1 MSETKLLPTKLEQRF
16 DKTLDEF
23 TTEELREAIF
33 EMESSLQSK
42 QNQIYARARIMKSH
56 EAIAMAHE
64 IEDVKPLALL
74 ITMVNSWKTATCIGH
89 YKGEQNDFRVEACKE
104 EMERRGLP
112 VPDNKFCSAYGD
124 YNGLGAF

>member
-1 MSETKLLPTKLEQRF
+1 MSETKLLPTKLEKRF
-16 DKTLDEF
+16 DKTLEEF

-33 EMESSLQSK
+33 ELESGIDYR
-42 QNQIYARARIMKSH
+42 QNQIDARARIMKSH

-74 ITMVNSWKTATCIGH
+74 ITMVNSWKTATCMGH
-89 YKGEQNDFRVEACKE
+89 YKGEQNDFRVNACKE

-112 VPDNKFCSAYGD
+112 VPDTQFCKAYGD